1 MRGNTFAK
9 FVEWID
15 GELEVP
21 EEARDDIPSEA
32 FIWYR
37 CLKQTSLVSVEKYSD
52 SSIDD
57 LVSHFDEWYQLYK
70 MNKATEDQ
78 KARKREL
85 EDYAVSIFEADQ
97 ETMPYRTLWETQS
110 AMDDLEREMKERISY
125 TNKQGKQVIKP
136 ECFLSWEIA
145 AYITLHS
152 WNKQMGQGA
161 IVASE
166 GDLSKLQTIMEL
178 IELEDGE
185 QLEGETWQKFKYR
198 GLSSS
203 LWCCLIDK
211 MDGNY
216 SALFRKTHHDI
227 FELAILLDEEERD
240 ILPQDSI
247 YRINDEWG
255 DPYRNPH
262 TMVEAY
268 GVIRDFIAPLTREE
282 IIEWAMDKGQNLV
295 ELNTRHYNLF

>member
-1 MRGNTFAK
+1 MRGNAFTG

-15 GELEVP
+15 DQLEIP
-21 EEARDDIPSEA
+21 EEARDDISPES

-37 CLKQTSLVSVEKYSD
+37 CLKQRALVTIEKYSD
-52 SSIDD
+52 STKEELISN
-57 LVSHFDEWYQLYK
+57 FNEWHQLCK
-70 MNKATEDQ
+70 TDKATEDQ
-78 KARKREL
+78 EVRKREL
-85 EDYAVSIFEADQ
+85 EDYATSILEANQ
-97 ETMPYRTLWETQS
+97 ETMQCRALWETQS

-203 LWCCLIDK
+203 LWCRLIDK

-247 YRINDEWG
+247 YRVNDEWG

-282 IIEWAMDKGQNLV
+282 IIEWATDKGQNLE